1 MEILKKRIA
10 FLDVLKAFA
19 IFLVV
24 WGHSLQNLLQIGRI
38 GNMML
43 VCR

>member
-24 WGHSLQNLLQIGRI
+24 WGIPCKISLQIGRI
-38 GNMML
+38 GNMTL

>member
-24 WGHSLQNLLQIGRI
+24 WGHSLQNLTADRSYWE
-38 GNMML
+38 MTL